1 MPATRS
7 ALCKFRRTGRSFC
20 QVDVTPVGGSPFG
33 PWGRTFFLEGPG
45 RPAVGCRSPRSVRN
59 YGFPGS
65 PSQTATS
72 ACHRGEV
79 ALAASALAEVHRLVP
94 SRWLSSRT
102 PSRPQRRLSNAA
114 GYSFWVLSSSS
125 ARSNSRNLAARAGK
139 EQKPWAHR
147 RKSIRRTCSSASI
160 TR

>member
-7 ALCKFRRTGRSFC
+7 ALCKFRRAGRSFC
-20 QVDVTPVGGSPFG
+20 KVDVTPVGGSPLG

-79 ALAASALAEVHRLVP
+79 ALAASALAEVHQLVP

-114 GYSFWVLSSSS
+114 GYSLWVLSSSP
-125 ARSNSRNLAARAGK
+125 ARSNSRNLAARAAK